1 MLHSQMAAQERV
13 LMVIIPHLRIHEIDN
28 LRVVDAS
35 IMPEIVTA
43 NTHAT
48 TLMIAEKAAD
58 IILNNSAL
66 TPLSVPVFRK

>member
-1 MLHSQMAAQERV
+1 MGLSDYDV
-13 LMVIIPHLRIHEIDN
+13 VDGDLRIHEIDN